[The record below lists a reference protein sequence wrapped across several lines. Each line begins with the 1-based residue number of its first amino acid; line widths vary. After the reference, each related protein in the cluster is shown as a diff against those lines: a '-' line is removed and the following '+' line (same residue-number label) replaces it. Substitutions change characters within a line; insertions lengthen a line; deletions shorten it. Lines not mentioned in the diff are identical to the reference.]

1 MGPLNRSI
9 LITGATDGLGLELF
23 RLFRRSGD
31 RVFGLGRRLHDSF
44 PHLSAENYLQVDL
57 AAPNLAQ
64 RFQKAWEDVGSPTF
78 DIVIHNA
85 GVGYL
90 GSLAEQSEMSVR
102 DLVRVNLIA
111 PILITRLLLPELLV
125 SGGKLVFVSSVTAS
139 LPTPSFA
146 AYGAS
151 KAALEGFARSLKV
164 ELAGRVQVQVIRPGA
179 TRTGMHQKV
188 GMAKEKTLRF
198 ASPEKVAREMFQ
210 AIQGRDSVVTPGLAN
225 KFLSLLGPLFKW
237 LPRSFKK
244 ATCRTVLITGAADGI
259 GKALTLFYLNQGC
272 RVIGVDRD
280 EESGRALS
288 EHQERFQFIHAD
300 LLQDLN
306 WTDGL
311 PALDLII
318 HNVGINSTGPLETL
332 EIQEQERVVEL
343 NLVVPLLLCGK
354 LLKHRARIVFISSLS
369 YFISYPGAST
379 YAATKDG
386 LAHLACS
393 LQGIC
398 NTLTV
403 FPGPVRTA
411 HARLHSP
418 DNSREAS
425 RMDPDH
431 LAGLIGAAQRNG
443 NRMLLP
449 GPSAKAAAL
458 LGLFLPRVAEKLMMK
473 AIYDRFQPGNKK
485 FKNEASP

>member
-198 ASPEKVAREMFQ
+198 ASPEKDVPGYPGEGL
-210 AIQGRDSVVTPGLAN
+210 GRDSRPGEQIPESAGAPLQMAPSKLQEGHLPDSSN
-225 KFLSLLGPLFKW
+225 HRRRRRHRQSFDSFLS
-237 LPRSFKK
+237 
-244 ATCRTVLITGAADGI
+244 
-259 GKALTLFYLNQGC
+259 
-272 RVIGVDRD
+272 
-280 EESGRALS
+280 ESG
-288 EHQERFQFIHAD
+288 
-300 LLQDLN
+300 
-306 WTDGL
+306 L
-311 PALDLII
+311 PSDR
-318 HNVGINSTGPLETL
+318 G
-332 EIQEQERVVEL
+332 R
-343 NLVVPLLLCGK
+343 
-354 LLKHRARIVFISSLS
+354 
-369 YFISYPGAST
+369 PG
-379 YAATKDG
+379 
-386 LAHLACS
+386 
-393 LQGIC
+393 
-398 NTLTV
+398 
-403 FPGPVRTA
+403 
-411 HARLHSP
+411 
-418 DNSREAS
+418 
-425 RMDPDH
+425 
-431 LAGLIGAAQRNG
+431 
-443 NRMLLP
+443 
-449 GPSAKAAAL
+449 
-458 LGLFLPRVAEKLMMK
+458 
-473 AIYDRFQPGNKK
+473 
-485 FKNEASP
+485 